1 MHVFYRA
8 KFQMIS
14 SSVQKNSLENA
25 KMSKSNNF
33 WSFFLILADLATNW
47 GNLEKPL
54 NVSQMLYSMHTF

>member
-1 MHVFYRA
+1 
-8 KFQMIS
+8 MIS